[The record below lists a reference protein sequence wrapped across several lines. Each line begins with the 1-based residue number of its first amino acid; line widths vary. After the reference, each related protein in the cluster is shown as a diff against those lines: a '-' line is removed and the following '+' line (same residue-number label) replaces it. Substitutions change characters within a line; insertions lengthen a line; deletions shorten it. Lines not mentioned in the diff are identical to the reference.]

1 MSLRTLLLA
10 ATAAVGVS
18 ATAFTSQAQA
28 QQYVQGFYVGG
39 GLGINLMQDI
49 DLSFSRGAG
58 GGTGQVTMDLGYAG
72 VLALG
77 FGYGNGIRVEIEAG
91 ARGNEV
97 DRVGG
102 FGGQANGRSAKGT
115 LTQYSAML
123 NVLWD
128 RDFGLPVLPYI
139 GAGVGYAWTDF
150 DQVGATGLTRG
161 NGDTGAFAYQIMLG
175 ASLPIDS
182 VPGLAI
188 TAEYRL
194 FSSLSDGVDA
204 INTAGTRTGTADYE
218 NLINH
223 SVLIGLR
230 YAFNA
235 APAAVAAP
243 VATAP
248 APARTYLVFFDWN
261 QAALTDR
268 ARGVISEAAANA
280 PRVGTTRIEVSGH
293 TDTSGSATYNQGLSM
308 RRAEAVAAE
317 LERRGIPR
325 SQMVLQAFG
334 QTRLLVPTAD
344 NVREPQN
351 RRVEIV
357 LR

>member
-1 MSLRTLLLA
+1 MSFRTLLLS
-10 ATAAVGVS
+10 ATAAVGF
-18 ATAFTSQAQA
+18 ALPALMQPAAA
-28 QQYVQGFYVGG
+28 QQYVQGFYIGA
-39 GLGINLMQDI
+39 GLGLNVMQDI
-49 DLSFSRGAG
+49 DLSFSSGAG
-58 GGTGQVTMDLGYAG
+58 GGSGQVNIDLGYAG
-72 VLALG
+72 LLALG
-77 FGYGNGIRVEIEAG
+77 YGYGNGIRVELEAG
-91 ARGNEV
+91 ARGNDV

-102 FGGQANGRSAKGT
+102 FGGQANGRSASGT
-115 LTQYSAML
+115 VTQYSAML

-128 RDFGLPVLPYI
+128 QDFGLPVVPYI
-139 GAGVGYAWTDF
+139 GAGVGYAWTDI
-150 DQVGATGLTRG
+150 DQVGAAGLTRA
-161 NGDTGAFAYQIMLG
+161 NGDNGAFAYQIMLG
-175 ASLPIDS
+175 ASLPISS
-182 VPGLAI
+182 VPGLAV

-204 INTAGTRTGTADYE
+204 INTGGTRTGTADYE

-223 SVLIGLR
+223 SVLLGLR

-235 APAAVAAP
+235 VPPPVAAP
-243 VATAP
+243 VAAAP

-261 QAALTDR
+261 RADLTDR